1 MEAVVRKEFTLEG
14 LCCPVCAGKIEEKV
28 GALNGVRGATVDFTN
43 QLLTMEIED
52 RAQAGNIVTRAVSIV
67 RLIESDI
74 VMNEKKAGAVNA
86 ADAAGSRRD
95 WRLWIRRVS
104 LGLGALLFAAGLIF
118 PFPRYAELVLFL
130 VSYLLVGGDVIW
142 RALKNISRGQVFD
155 ENFLMG
161 LATVGAFA
169 IGEYPEAVAVMLFYQ
184 VGEAFQNYAVGRSR
198 KSIADLMDIRPD
210 FANLQTGTGLRRVSP
225 EEVNAGDVIVV
236 KPGEKIPL
244 DGTVIEGYSA
254 LDTSALTGESLPRDV
269 ATGSEVLSGSI
280 NKNGL
285 LTISVSR
292 EFGETTVSRILRL
305 VQNAGSRKAKMENFI
320 TKFARYYTPAVVFA
334 ALILAVLP
342 PLLLSE
348 ARFADWLHRALIFL
362 VVSCPCA
369 LVISIP
375 LSFFG
380 GIGGASRRGILVK
393 GSNYLEALNSV
404 DTVVFDKT
412 GTLTR
417 GSFSVT
423 GVESRGVTGE
433 ELLYFA
439 AHAESHSSH
448 PIAKSILR
456 AYGKPVSGGN
466 ITGYEEI
473 AGQGVRV
480 LVDGKTVLAGNG
492 RLLEEAGIPCSAPD
506 IPGTLVYLAID
517 GAFAGYIVISD
528 ELKRDSREA
537 IAGLKALGVKT
548 IAMFTGDS
556 RRVAE
561 KIGEEIG
568 IDTVYAEL
576 LPHQKVEKLEELER
590 RGTGQGKLVF
600 VGDGIN
606 DAPVLARADVGIAMG
621 GVGSDAAIEA
631 ADVVLMTDEPSKI
644 AEAIGIAKRTRT
656 IVWQNIVFAL
666 GVKLVILTLGA
677 LGIATMWE
685 AVFGDVGVAVIATL
699 NAMRALKKQP
709 GGNEKTRLGP
719 AC

>member
-14 LCCPVCAGKIEEKV
+14 LCCPVCAGKIEEKIR
-28 GALNGVRGATVDFTN
+28 ALDGVLGATVNFTS
-43 QLLTMEIED
+43 QLLTMEIGD
-52 RAQAGNIVTRAVSIV
+52 KAKAGTVVTEAGSIIRFV
-67 RLIESDI
+67 EPDI
-74 VMNEKKAGAVNA
+74 VMNEKKTGAANF
-86 ADAAGSRRD
+86 ADADAEEVRRN
-95 WRLWIRRVS
+95 RRRRTRRI
-104 LGLGALLFAAGLIF
+104 LLGAGTLLFASGLAF
-118 PFPRYAELVLFL
+118 PLPRYAEFAVFL
-130 VSYLLVGGDVIW
+130 VSYLLIGGDVVW
-142 RALKNISRGQVFD
+142 LALKNIARGRIFD
-155 ENFLMG
+155 ENFLMS
-161 LATVGAFA
+161 LSTIGAFA
-169 IGEYPEAVAVMLFYQ
+169 IGEYPEAAAVMLFYQ
-184 VGEAFQNYAVGRSR
+184 VGEAFQSYAVGRSR
-198 KSIADLMDIRPD
+198 KSIAALMDIRPD
-210 FANLQTGTGLRRVSP
+210 FANLKTETGLRRVSP
-225 EEVNAGDVIVV
+225 EEVKVGDLIVV

-244 DGTVIEGYSA
+244 DGTVLEGRSV

-269 ATGSEVLSGSI
+269 EKGSEVLSGSV

-285 LTISVSR
+285 LTIEVSK
-292 EFGETTVSRILRL
+292 EFGETTVSKILQL

-334 ALILAVLP
+334 ALLLAVLP
-342 PLLLSE
+342 PLLLPE
-348 ARFADWLHRALIFL
+348 ARFADWIRRALVFL

-417 GSFSVT
+417 GVFSVT
-423 GVESRGVTGE
+423 GIVPQGVSRE

-448 PIAKSILR
+448 PIAQSILK
-456 AYGKPVSGGN
+456 AYGGQVSAEN
-466 ITGYEEI
+466 ITEYEET

-480 LVDGKTVLAGNG
+480 RVDGRTVLAGNG
-492 RLLEEAGIPCSAPD
+492 KLLEEAGIPWAAPD
-506 IPGTLVYLAID
+506 VPGTVVYLAID

-528 ELKRDSREA
+528 ELKGDGRQA
-537 IAGLKALGVKT
+537 VAALKALGVKT

-561 KIGEEIG
+561 KIGKETG
-568 IDTVYAEL
+568 IDKVYAEL
-576 LPHQKVEKLEELER
+576 LPHQKVEKLEELEG
-590 RGTGQGKLVF
+590 RGSRTGKLVF

-621 GVGSDAAIEA
+621 GAGSDAAIEA
-631 ADVVLMTDEPSKI
+631 ADVVIMTDEPSKI

-656 IVWQNIVFAL
+656 IVWQNILFAL
-666 GVKLVILTLGA
+666 GVKLTILILGA
-677 LGIATMWE
+677 LGIAAMWE
-685 AVFGDVGVAVIATL
+685 AVFGDVGVAVIATV
-699 NAMRALKKQP
+699 NAMRALKK
-709 GGNEKTRLGP
+709 
-719 AC
+719 

>member
-1 MEAVVRKEFTLEG
+1 MRKEFTLDG
-14 LCCPVCAGKIEEKV
+14 LCCPVCAGRIEKKV
-28 GALNGVRGATVDFTN
+28 RSLEGVLGASVDFTN
-43 QLLTMEIED
+43 RLLTMEIEK
-52 RAQAGNIVTRAVSIV
+52 RVKAEVVVIEAGAIIR
-67 RLIESDI
+67 RIEPDI
-74 VMNEKKAGAVNA
+74 VINERKNKAGKQAEV
-86 ADAAGSRRD
+86 RRD
-95 WRLWIRRVS
+95 LQPWTRRVL
-104 LGLGALLFAAGLIF
+104 LGAGALLFAAGMIL
-118 PFPRYAELVLFL
+118 PFSRYIELTVFL
-130 VSYLLVGGDVIW
+130 ASYLLIGGGVVW
-142 RALKNISRGQVFD
+142 RALKNIARGQVFD
-155 ENFLMG
+155 ENFLMS

-169 IGEYPEAVAVMLFYQ
+169 IGEYPEAAAVMLFYQ

-198 KSIADLMDIRPD
+198 KSIAALMDIRPD
-210 FANLQTGTGLRRVSP
+210 FANLKTTAGLSRVSP
-225 EEVNAGDVIVV
+225 EAVKAGDLIVV

-244 DGTVIEGYSA
+244 DGTVIEGRSA
-254 LDTSALTGESLPRDV
+254 LDTSALTGEPLPRDV
-269 ATGSEVLSGSI
+269 EAGSEVLSGFV

-285 LTISVSR
+285 LTIEVSA
-292 EFGETTVSRILRL
+292 EFGETTVSKILRL

-334 ALILAVLP
+334 ALILAVFP
-342 PLLLSE
+342 PLLLPE
-348 ARFADWLHRALIFL
+348 ARFADWLRRALVFL

-393 GSNYLEALNSV
+393 GGNYLEALNRV

-417 GSFSVT
+417 GIFSVT
-423 GVESRGVTGE
+423 GIVPQGRLTRE

-448 PIAKSILR
+448 PIARSILM
-456 AYGKPVSGGN
+456 AYGREVSTGN

-492 RLLEEAGIPCSAPD
+492 RLLEEAGIPRAKTEV
-506 IPGTLVYLAID
+506 PGTVVYLAID
-517 GAFAGYIVISD
+517 GAFAGYIVIAD
-528 ELKRDSREA
+528 ELKEDSKQA
-537 IAGLKALGVKT
+537 IADLKALGIKT
-548 IAMFTGDS
+548 IALFTGDS
-556 RRVAE
+556 QRAAG
-561 KIGEEIG
+561 KIGEELG
-568 IDTVYAEL
+568 IDRVYAGL
-576 LPHQKVEKLEELER
+576 LPHQKVEKLEELEKGR
-590 RGTGQGKLVF
+590 AGPGKLVF

-621 GVGSDAAIEA
+621 GLGSDAAIEA

-656 IVWQNIVFAL
+656 IIWQNIVFAL
-666 GVKLVILTLGA
+666 GVKLVILALGA

-685 AVFGDVGVAVIATL
+685 AVFSDAGVTVIATL
-699 NAMRALKKQP
+699 NAMGSLKK
-709 GGNEKTRLGP
+709 
-719 AC
+719 